1 MRTMTTSGIALV
13 SAAALAL
20 AGTAE
25 AKKPAEAGAPAASE
39 KTAKPAKPAKPG
51 KCTPRA
57 VGFNATGTL
66 VAQALT
72 QSAGADTPARDD
84 DRYSGTVTVKIT
96 KANHK
101 APTGEQ
107 VYTLENDRVNFADA
121 DEDNVADTPKAGDRV
136 KVQGKIT
143 RLAKKCDASAFT
155 PTTDVRKVSF
165 KAAKAPKSEATETE
179 APKTEAREV
188 EAPES

>member
-39 KTAKPAKPAKPG
+39 KPAKPAKPG

-84 DRYSGTVTVKIT
+84 DRYRGTVTVKIT

-121 DEDNVADTPKAGDRV
+121 DEDNVADAPKAGDRV

-179 APKTEAREV
+179 APKTEAPEV
-188 EAPES
+188 EAPKS